1 MELIHK
7 TSSPEFPQS
16 NVFVEEAIQTTKK
29 TLRKCREDNSGPQLA
44 MLALRATRNSFDTF
58 ASELLNTSTF
68 VKRKRKHQMK
78 LKKPTVSQ
86 SRVLQL
92 FNTSVITRITTG
104 H

>member
-68 VKRKRKHQMK
+68 VKRKRK
-78 LKKPTVSQ
+78 
-86 SRVLQL
+86 
-92 FNTSVITRITTG
+92 
-104 H
+104 